1 MKVPL
6 IPASPLFLWL
16 FIPPGTQVEG
26 LWLRPAFEIVSFP
39 FPLNFHGVFCWWT
52 LLMKALAFGC
62 AQNTDAWQVS
72 ALPQL
77 CSSSHVQQESKR
89 WAQSSLCGSSRGES
103 PRASH
108 CAWCPRGRT
117 RSWLLILLQRTLL
130 QCSKCVSSSQLPA
143 SQNLQCRTLL
153 LGKMRSFGSDVCGDE
168 WERGTVSSSRGKE
181 WHPILGVAVWP
192 VTGPVGQSGI
202 LVF

>member
-1 MKVPL
+1 MVSS
-6 IPASPLFLWL
+6 ADECYWWRLWHAVVL
-16 FIPPGTQVEG
+16 KILMLGKC
-26 LWLRPAFEIVSFP
+26 LP
-39 FPLNFHGVFCWWT
+39 FPSCAAAATCSRRASGGLRAVCAAPAEENPLVHPTVHG
-52 LLMKALAFGC
+52 AHGEGPAP
-62 AQNTDAWQVS
+62 D
-72 ALPQL
+72 
-77 CSSSHVQQESKR
+77 
-89 WAQSSLCGSSRGES
+89 GSSFCKGLCCS
-103 PRASH
+103 AGS
-108 CAWCPRGRT
+108 CA
-117 RSWLLILLQRTLL
+117 
-130 QCSKCVSSSQLPA
+130 SSSQLPA